1 MNTEIHKHFHPDEHS
16 FVDKARDWIERA
28 VDQHRL
34 RRTDF
39 LDPRQAFILTTLLN
53 RNPDAQL
60 RLDGGYPGAER
71 RRALIAPDYM
81 RLDDEDMGIRV
92 LAVTSGD
99 AKIAELDHSDYMGAL
114 LALGMKRDKIGD
126 IHAGPTGCHYLVEEE
141 AADYLHLNLTHVGK
155 VAVHTE
161 VLPPDRLIATESKLQ
176 ELQLSVAS
184 MRLDGIVSDVFR
196 LSRAKAI
203 VPIQAG
209 RCRVNWKPEAN
220 PSAQLKAGD
229 IVSMQGFGR
238 FKVLDV
244 EGVTKSGRMR
254 VKVGKYV

>member
-1 MNTEIHKHFHPDEHS
+1 M
-16 FVDKARDWIERA
+16 DKARDWIERA
-28 VDQHRL
+28 ADRHRL

-39 LDPRQAFILTTLLN
+39 LDPRQAFILTTLAN
-53 RNPDAQL
+53 RNPDVQL

-71 RRALIAPDYM
+71 RRALIAPDYLH
-81 RLDDEDMGIRV
+81 LDDEEPGIRV
-92 LAVTSGD
+92 LAVTSSD

-126 IHAGPTGCHYLVEEE
+126 IHAGEAGCHYLVEEE
-141 AADYLHLNLTHVGK
+141 AADYLHLNLTHVGR

-161 VLPPDRLIATESKLQ
+161 VLPLDKLAVVETALQ

-196 LSRAKAI
+196 LSRAKVL

-209 RCRVNWKPEAN
+209 RCRVNWKAESN
-220 PSAQLKAGD
+220 PSLPLKAGD
-229 IVSMQGFGR
+229 VVSMQGFGR